1 MTPRGVSCS
10 QMVQLPFGLVFW
22 VDCIRAGVVVGRVAL
37 LQVTPV
43 TLLHWTPSHS
53 WEACAELPLALRGAL
68 LLLKSFEV
76 FANTQMEACTDQ
88 APPLPLMSL
97 STNVL
102 GFKLHFSVTAI
113 KAVLLWKFVS
123 DNSLDL
129 LKT

>member
-1 MTPRGVSCS
+1 
-10 QMVQLPFGLVFW
+10 MVRLTFGLVFW
-22 VDCIRAGVVVGRVAL
+22 VGCIRAGVVVGRVAL
-37 LQVTPV
+37 LQVTTV
-43 TLLHWTPSHS
+43 TLLHRTPSHS

-76 FANTQMEACTDQ
+76 FANTQMEACSDQ